1 MAQVGTG
8 IQRRI
13 TSYNPAT
20 GEALAEIPVA
30 GATEITAALQRARAA
45 QPAWAATPVR
55 ERARALRAFRRQ
67 LLRRADWLTDLISR
81 EQGRPRIEALIH
93 EVMCVCDLIGYYTAH
108 ARRFL
113 ADEHP
118 WLHLYLYKRGIVQ
131 YVPYGVVAVIAP
143 WNFSFLLPT
152 SEVALALLAGNAV
165 VLKPS
170 ELTPLAGAAIA
181 ELFRDAGLPEGVLQ
195 VVQGDGATGAAL
207 VNAEPDGPDKIAF
220 IGGAVAGQRILEGAA
235 RHLTP
240 VTLELGGKDPLLVLR
255 DADLD
260 RAAQIVV
267 WGGLCNAGQ
276 ACAAVE
282 RIYVAREV
290 ADAFI
295 ARVVGLVERLRLGAT
310 PESESGAL
318 IDARDAVDI
327 GPMAS
332 ERQLEI
338 VAAQVDQAIALGA
351 RALTGG
357 KRREGP
363 GFFYEPTVL
372 VDVTDEMAVMREET
386 FGPVL
391 AIATFT
397 TEDEAV
403 QRANATPYG
412 LCAAIFSRDRRRAR
426 WLASRIQAGGVMI
439 NDVALSYAA
448 PELPWG
454 GFKRSGIGRVHW
466 GAHGLRDYCQPRAI
480 LDEWLRPLPHD
491 LWEFPYGDGA
501 RTYRRFHQLARLLWW
516 R

>member
-1 MAQVGTG
+1 MAQVGIRT
-8 IQRRI
+8 I

-20 GEALAEIPVA
+20 GEALAEVPVA
-30 GATEITAALQRARAA
+30 GEAEIAVALQQARAA
-45 QPAWAATPVR
+45 QPAWAALPIR
-55 ERARALRAFRRQ
+55 ERARVLRAFRRQ
-67 LLRRADWLTDLISR
+67 LLTRAEWLTDLISC
-81 EQGRPRIEALIH
+81 EQGRPRIEALVH
-93 EVMCVCDLIGYYTAH
+93 EVMCVCDLIGYYTTH

-143 WNFSFLLPT
+143 WNFPFLLPT
-152 SEVALALLAGNAV
+152 SEVTLALLAGNAV
-165 VLKPS
+165 ILKPS
-170 ELTPLAGAAIA
+170 ELTPLVGAAIA
-181 ELFRDAGLPEGVLQ
+181 ELFAAAGLPEGVLQ

-207 VNAEPDGPDKIAF
+207 VHAEPDGPDKIAF

-260 RAAQIVV
+260 RAAQIAV

-295 ARVVGLVERLRLGAT
+295 ARVVGLVEKLRLGAT
-310 PESESGAL
+310 SGASGP
-318 IDARDAVDI
+318 DGPRDAIDI
-327 GPMAS
+327 GPMTS

-338 VAAQVDQAIALGA
+338 VAAQVEQAVAQGA
-351 RALTGG
+351 RTLVGG
-357 KRREGP
+357 KRRDGR

-372 VDVTDEMAVMREET
+372 VDVRDEMAVMREET

-391 AIATFT
+391 AIATFA
-397 TEDEAV
+397 TEDEAIA
-403 QRANATPYG
+403 RANATPYG

-426 WLASRIQAGGVMI
+426 RLASRIHAGGVMI

-480 LDEWLRPLPHD
+480 LHEWLRPLPRD
-491 LWEFPYGDGA
+491 LWEFPYGDGI
-501 RTYRRFHQLARLLWW
+501 RTYRRFLQLARLLW
-516 R
+516 